1 MREVAKTGDSW
12 KVLMTGIKGLASG
25 IGDALKD
32 PVSQLYILYNV
43 ASSNSSLLNGFL
55 GRNGSVKKLGELPI
69 AVSIIL
75 TKSFKLNK

>member
-1 MREVAKTGDSW
+1 MVEITRPQSF
-12 KVLMTGIKGLASG
+12 I
-25 IGDALKD
+25 LK
-32 PVSQLYILYNV
+32 YILYNV
-43 ASSNSSLLNGFL
+43 ASSNSSLLNGFF